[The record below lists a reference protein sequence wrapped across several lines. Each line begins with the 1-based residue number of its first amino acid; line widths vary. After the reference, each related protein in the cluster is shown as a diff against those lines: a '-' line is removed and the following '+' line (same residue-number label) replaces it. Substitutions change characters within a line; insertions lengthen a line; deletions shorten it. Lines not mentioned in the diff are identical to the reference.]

1 MEDARGEEDN
11 KDTEGV
17 EAKARMRGDDEEG
30 AELTRTGHGLAQSDF
45 ETDPPWSS
53 GSPHRQLLRVS
64 LVVLVPNAHIASYFG
79 FAYVGLVVGLIIR
92 DTNTSLEHIDFSL

>member
-64 LVVLVPNAHIASYFG
+64 LVVLVPHAHIASYFG

-92 DTNTSLEHIDFSL
+92 ANTNLEHIDSSL